1 MQRGDSMEKNRTVP
15 LRGEGTG
22 QRTASAAAAQVSI
35 FVCIKRVSE
44 RALSVC
50 FRSAENKEHQ

>member
-15 LRGEGTG
+15 FRGEGTG
-22 QRTASAAAAQVSI
+22 QRTASAAAAQVPV

-44 RALSVC
+44 SVLPAC